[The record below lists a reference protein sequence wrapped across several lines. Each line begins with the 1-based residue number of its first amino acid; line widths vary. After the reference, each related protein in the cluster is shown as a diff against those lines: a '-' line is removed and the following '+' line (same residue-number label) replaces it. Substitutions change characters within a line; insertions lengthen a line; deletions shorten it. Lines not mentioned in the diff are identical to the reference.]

1 MRNTLFFILIF
12 ATSIVAAQPRYTYQV
27 EPAGHDVW
35 LLKPTISDRRWVTSN
50 IIVIANEKSLTIV
63 DTGLLP
69 SAAEAALEE
78 IKKLSSKPVKYV
90 INTHWHGDHW
100 QGNEVF
106 KKRYPDAE
114 FIASARGLES
124 IQRNGMVWATKFY
137 QKYWSLYLNGFLKND
152 STGVDDDG
160 TRFDEAGKKQLKRDI
175 VDVRADIDELKKLKP
190 TYPTITFDQSLVLR
204 EGSRE
209 MQLHY
214 LGIGN
219 TVGDIVVFLPKEKM
233 LITGDLVVY
242 PSPYESG
249 AFSGEWV
256 TTMKKLKSFDASV
269 LLPGH
274 GDVLQGTAY
283 LDFLIALF
291 EELRTQMDVAYKSG
305 VTSID
310 EARKVVTHESV
321 TKALSTHEKYRSFL
335 TNLDSGFVPAA
346 VSTVWR
352 RSVEGKL

>member
-1 MRNTLFFILIF
+1 MWLC
-12 ATSIVAAQPRYTYQV
+12 VALAWGQPRYTYQV
-27 EPAGHDVW
+27 QSAGKDVW

-50 IIVIANEKSLTIV
+50 IIVIANDKTLTIV

-78 IKKLSSKPVKYV
+78 IKKLSTKPVKYV

-100 QGNEVF
+100 QGNETF
-106 KKRYPDAE
+106 RKRYPDAE

-137 QKYWSLYLNGFLKND
+137 QKYWSLYLNGFIKND
-152 STGVDDDG
+152 STGTDDDG
-160 TRFDEAGKKQLKRDI
+160 KSFDEAAKKQLKRDI
-175 VDVRADIDELKKLKP
+175 VDVRGDIEELKKLKP
-190 TYPTITFDQSLVLR
+190 VYPTVTFDQSLVLR
-204 EGSRE
+204 EGGRE
-209 MQLHY
+209 IQLHY

-219 TVGDIVVFLPKEKM
+219 TVGDIIVYLPHEKM

-256 TTMKKLKSFDASV
+256 ATMKKLKAFDTNV
-269 LLPGH
+269 VLPGH
-274 GDVLQGTAY
+274 GDVLQGTGY
-283 LDFLIALF
+283 IDFLIAMF
-291 EELRTQMDVAYKSG
+291 DELRTQMDVAYKNG

-321 TKALSTHEKYRSFL
+321 TRALSTQEKYKVFL
-335 TNLDSGFVPAA
+335 QHLDEGFVPAA
-346 VSTVWR
+346 VTTVWR